1 MKKPITKKEKRNLG
15 KERIV
20 ITEALTRKAEAM
32 PGYAEVLAETIAEND
47 AAEIIQTIAR
57 KSKLTQKEIAKRM
70 NVSQPRI
77 SQIANGEDLSLSTLY
92 RYAAAC
98 GAKLQITAILE
109 KLRVVSCE

>member
-1 MKKPITKKEKRNLG
+1 MSLKISKEEIKVMA
-15 KERIV
+15 ERTQKHLAEIR
-20 ITEALTRKAEAM
+20 AL
-32 PGYAEVLAETIAEND
+32 PGYAEVLAETLAENE
-47 AAEIIQTIAR
+47 AAGIVHEIAQ

-98 GAKLQITAILE
+98 GAKLRITAIF
-109 KLRVVSCE
+109 

>member
-1 MKKPITKKEKRNLG
+1 
-15 KERIV
+15 
-20 ITEALTRKAEAM
+20 M
-32 PGYAEVLAETIAEND
+32 PGYAEILAETFAENE
-47 AAEIIQTIAR
+47 AAGIVQKITL

-98 GAKLQITAILE
+98 GAKLRITAIF
-109 KLRVVSCE
+109 